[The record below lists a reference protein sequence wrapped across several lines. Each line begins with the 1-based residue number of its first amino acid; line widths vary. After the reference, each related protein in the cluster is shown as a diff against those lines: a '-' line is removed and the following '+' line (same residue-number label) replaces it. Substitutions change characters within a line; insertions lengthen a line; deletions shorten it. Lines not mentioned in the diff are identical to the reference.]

1 MPMTGRVRERVYT
14 GLQGLL
20 GSRVGARLEEFLR
33 LEKSTPDVLP
43 DLQRERID
51 RLLRFAVQYV
61 PYYRARCGNDD
72 RLRLEDLPVLTK
84 TEVRD
89 HFREL
94 MSPEVSAG
102 YKGRRREGY
111 SWIEVKTGGSTGQ
124 PTTVIHDA
132 RLRDY
137 GRAAR
142 LYSQRLCGFPFGTPY
157 FRLWGSMKE
166 ISQMRESAAC
176 RLTRLLAGE
185 RLLNAFRMSEPRMRE
200 YLALM
205 ARSRVR
211 HMMAYVDCAAELAR
225 FARENGIPVRPLD
238 SLMACA
244 GTVTPASRALIEG
257 VFGCKLHNKYG
268 SRDCTEMACE
278 CRDGR
283 MHVYSNHV
291 LLEVVDEQGRA
302 VRPGTA
308 GRLLVT
314 LLNNYSFPMIRY
326 EIGDVGA
333 LGEGSCPCGSP
344 FPILDR
350 VEGRTSELLKTSS
363 GTYVSPLFIMHLVGV
378 VHNPGFVR
386 RFQLVQ
392 REPAQF
398 DLNLELAGDTQDG
411 QLETL
416 GGRLEHDLAAVFGE
430 TCSVRARRVDAIPA
444 SPSGK
449 FLYVVS
455 HVRG

>member
-1 MPMTGRVRERVYT
+1 M
-14 GLQGLL
+14 
-20 GSRVGARLEEFLR
+20 
-33 LEKSTPDVLP
+33 
-43 DLQRERID
+43 
-51 RLLRFAVQYV
+51 RFAVQNV
-61 PYYRARCGNDD
+61 PYYRERCALHEH
-72 RLRLEDLPVLTK
+72 LRLEDFPVLTK
-84 TEVRD
+84 AAVRD
-89 HFREL
+89 HFRDL

-102 YKGRRREGY
+102 YEGRRRAGY

-124 PTTVIHDA
+124 PTTVVHDA

-157 FRLWGSMKE
+157 FRLWGCMKE
-166 ISQMRESAAC
+166 INQMRDSAAC

-185 RLLNAFRMSEPRMRE
+185 RLLNAFRMSEARMRE
-200 YLALM
+200 YLAIM
-205 ARSRVR
+205 GRSRVR

-225 FARENGIPVRPLD
+225 FAREMRIPVRPLQ

-244 GTVTPASRALIEG
+244 GTVTPDCRGLIES

-268 SRDCTEMACE
+268 SRECAEIACE
-278 CRDGR
+278 CRHGR
-283 MHVYSNHV
+283 MHIYANHV

-302 VRPGTA
+302 VPPGTA
-308 GRLLVT
+308 GRILVT
-314 LLNNYSFPMIRY
+314 LLNNHSFPMIRY

-350 VEGRTSELLKTSS
+350 VEGRSSEFLKTRS
-363 GTYVSPLFIMHLVGV
+363 GAYVSPLLIMHLVGV

-392 REPAQF
+392 REPTQF
-398 DLNLELAGDTQDG
+398 DLNLELASDTPDG
-411 QLETL
+411 QLESL
-416 GGRLEHDLAAVFGE
+416 GGRLERDLATVFDQA
-430 TCSVRARRVDAIPA
+430 CSVRARRVTHIPE
-444 SPSGK
+444 SSSGK

-455 HVRG
+455 QVRG